1 MPARRNRLRAA
12 PPPQQPK
19 SLLSVL
25 GQSEHVKDL
34 VEQSAQE
41 LSSVNSELARDM
53 TATGEP
59 SNAHSTLEK
68 SQAVEDK
75 VQDAAGKLAQVNQA
89 LAQEVGARLLL
100 EDQLAVVT
108 RDEEVARHAALHD
121 PLTGLPNRVLFD
133 DRLAHGLAQ
142 AKRHGRTLAVMFLD
156 LDKFKQIND
165 QHGHDVGDAVLTT
178 VADRLRENTRQDDTV
193 SRIGGDEFLYLAA
206 DFGDLNDV
214 ILIAE
219 KITQALRA
227 PCLLAVG
234 ELRISASIGIAV
246 YPKDGDSA
254 QALVKRADQAMYL
267 AKDKASGFVFAG

>member
-156 LDKFKQIND
+156 LDKFKQVND
-165 QHGHDVGDAVLTT
+165 QHGHSVGDAVLTT
-178 VADRLRENTRQDDTV
+178 VADRLKENTRLEDTV
-193 SRIGGDEFLYLAA
+193 ARVGGDEFLYLLAE
-206 DFGDLNDV
+206 FGKLDDV
-214 ILIAE
+214 TMIAE
-219 KITQALRA
+219 KIIHAIRQPSA
-227 PCLLAVG
+227 LAVG
-234 ELRISASIGIAV
+234 KLEIGVSIGIAIF
-246 YPKDGDSA
+246 PKHGDSA
-254 QALVKRADQAMYL
+254 QALIARADQAMYQ
-267 AKDKASGFVFAG
+267 AKGSPSGYVVAD